1 MADGEQVAQRDP
13 KHAVR
18 SVRTSNVLEFALE
31 GPGKQEMNACRYF
44 RVCLVLI
51 LVAGSTLNRFNTCLA
66 AGTGPKL
73 PISILTDLLQDDKT
87 VRLRAREELK
97 ANWDLAYVP
106 MILEMLLLLPSGRP
120 RSERL
125 WRVLSGNTKRKI
137 PLRSDAWYRWIWNQ
151 EIIPHSDY
159 PVFKAQLYR
168 EVHPSLSQFFH
179 PQMKHTIRL
188 DEILWGGVKT
198 DGIPPLEHPRHISA
212 GEAGY
217 LGKRNIV
224 FGVFINGEARAYPK
238 RILAWHELFN
248 DTIGGVD
255 VTCAYCTLCG
265 AAVLYRQQVEQL
277 KFDFGTSGF
286 LYRSNKLMY
295 DRQTKTLWSA
305 LEGIPV
311 AGPLAGGDLRLQRL
325 PIVTTTWESWRQR
338 HPETRVLSLDT
349 GHDRDYGEGVAYRDY
364 FRTDDLMFPVPH
376 RDDRLKNK
384 QEVVALFLS
393 GVPVAFDAKL
403 LHKKQPLHHDKVGFQ
418 ELVLLTDR
426 SGATRVYRAENVTF
440 VEWDRDSEL
449 LDSQGGQW
457 RLTEEALL
465 GPEDRQ
471 LTRLPAHRAFWFGWF
486 AQFPNTRLV
495 TE

>member
-1 MADGEQVAQRDP
+1 MSPYA
-13 KHAVR
+13 
-18 SVRTSNVLEFALE
+18 F
-31 GPGKQEMNACRYF
+31 F
-44 RVCLVLI
+44 RLCLVLI
-51 LVAGSTLNRFNTCLA
+51 LVAAGTMARFNLGLA
-66 AGTGPKL
+66 TGAGSRL
-73 PISILTDLLQDDKT
+73 PISILTDLAQDDKT
-87 VRLRAREELK
+87 VRLRAREKLK
-97 ANWDLAYVP
+97 DNWDLAYVP
-106 MILEMLLLLPSGRP
+106 MILEMLLLLPPGQRP
-120 RSERL
+120 AERL
-125 WRVLSGNTKRKI
+125 WRALADNAKVKI
-137 PLRSDAWYRWIWNQ
+137 RLRSDEWYRWIWNQ
-151 EIIPHSDY
+151 EIVPHSDY
-159 PVFKAQLYR
+159 PAFKARLYR
-168 EVHPSLSQFFH
+168 GVHPSLSQFFY

-188 DEILWGGVKT
+188 DEIMWGGVKT
-198 DGIPPLEHPRHISA
+198 DGIPPLEHPQPINA
-212 GEAGY
+212 DQAGY

-265 AAVLYRQQVEQL
+265 AAVLYRQQIGEL

-311 AGPLAGGDLRLQRL
+311 AGLLAGENLRLQRL
-325 PIVTTTWESWRQR
+325 PIVITTWESWKKR
-338 HPETRVLSLDT
+338 HPETKVLSLDT

-364 FRTDDLMFPVPH
+364 FRSHDLMFPVPH
-376 RDDRLKNK
+376 RDNRLKNK

-393 GVPVAFDAKL
+393 GVPVAFDSNWL
-403 LHKKQPLHHDKVGFQ
+403 RKKQPLRHDKVGFQ

-426 SGATRVYRAENVTF
+426 TGATRVYQAEKVTF
-440 VEWDRDSEL
+440 VEWDRDYKL

-457 RLTEEALL
+457 RLTEEALF

-471 LTRLPAHRAFWFGWF
+471 LARLPSHRAFWFGWF